1 MTSGIPEAND
11 KITQYAIDGK
21 TITAQAIIENVYTDN
36 SETGLY
42 SLEIMNNHV
51 GEFTK
56 GSSVT
61 ILDRDGITAL
71 TATVNLYLIRNL
83 LIKIHMEQNYRY
95 LIILVTALVGCGGG
109 GSNSETPEQVNTAPQ
124 LVGLIDFAIDENI
137 TQVTTIQAT
146 DAEGDN
152 ITYSIEGSDSTLMT
166 IGSLSGE
173 LSFISPP
180 DYENP
185 QDSNQDNIYEV
196 TIIASDGSL
205 SSSLGIIISI
215 NDVLEGMGGSN
226 MLLMGNSFFR
236 PYAERFSELALDADF
251 LEHRDTIVMRG
262 GVYGTPIGL
271 WTKEDTNTEIKQILD
286 SGNIDILGMTWY
298 LNENNPLSGFTE
310 WIDYALQNNPNI
322 KIFVHIPPIDFPADW
337 QQVAEDY
344 GYNNIRD
351 LYGYLVSDLSHKA
364 VIDQLR
370 EIYPS
375 TEIFT
380 LPTGWATFD
389 LVDQYENNLLLDDIS
404 LFGSYDDSIF
414 RDTKGHQGKIVVN
427 TGALIWLN
435 GLYGVNLRT
444 NDADTGFNTDLH
456 TIAENIMDLH
466 DQELQTTII

>member
-124 LVGLIDFAIDENI
+124 LVGLIDFAIDENT

-152 ITYSIEGSDSTLMT
+152 ITYSIEGSDSALMT

-466 DQELQTTII
+466 DPEYKQQ

>member
-1 MTSGIPEAND
+1 
-11 KITQYAIDGK
+11 
-21 TITAQAIIENVYTDN
+21 
-36 SETGLY
+36 
-42 SLEIMNNHV
+42 
-51 GEFTK
+51 
-56 GSSVT
+56 
-61 ILDRDGITAL
+61 
-71 TATVNLYLIRNL
+71 
-83 LIKIHMEQNYRY
+83 
-95 LIILVTALVGCGGG
+95 
-109 GSNSETPEQVNTAPQ
+109 
-124 LVGLIDFAIDENI
+124 
-137 TQVTTIQAT
+137 
-146 DAEGDN
+146 
-152 ITYSIEGSDSTLMT
+152 MT

-185 QDSNQDNIYEV
+185 QDSNQDNVYEV

-251 LEHRDTIVMRG
+251 LEHQDTLVFRG
-262 GVYGTPIGL
+262 GVNGTPIGL
-271 WTKEDTNTEIKQILD
+271 WINEDTKAEIKQTLD
-286 SGNIDILGMTWY
+286 TGNIDILGMTWY
-298 LNENNPLSGFTE
+298 FNETNPLSGFTE

-322 KIFVHIPPIDFPADW
+322 KIFVSIPPIDFPADW
-337 QQVAEDY
+337 QQRAEDS

-351 LYGYLVSDLSHKA
+351 FYEDVVSDLTHKA
-364 VIDQLR
+364 TIDQLR
-370 EIYPS
+370 ELYPS

-389 LVDQYENNLLLDDIS
+389 LVDQHENNLLLDDIS

-414 RDTKGHQGKIVVN
+414 RDTKGHQGKIVIN

-466 DQELQTTII
+466 DPDYKQE

>member
-1 MTSGIPEAND
+1 M
-11 KITQYAIDGK
+11 K
-21 TITAQAIIENVYTDN
+21 
-36 SETGLY
+36 
-42 SLEIMNNHV
+42 
-51 GEFTK
+51 
-56 GSSVT
+56 
-61 ILDRDGITAL
+61 
-71 TATVNLYLIRNL
+71 
-83 LIKIHMEQNYRY
+83 QNYRY
-95 LIILVTALVGCGGG
+95 LIIFLIAIVGCGGG
-109 GSNSETPEQVNTAPQ
+109 GSSTETPEQANTAPQ
-124 LVGLIDFAIDENI
+124 LVGLIDFTIDENTTEI
-137 TQVTTIQAT
+137 TTIQAT

-152 ITYSIEGSDSTLMT
+152 ITYTIEGSDSVLIT

-185 QDSNQDNIYEV
+185 IDSNQDNIYEV

-205 SSSLGIIISI
+205 SSSLGIIISV

-236 PYAERFSELALDADF
+236 PYAERFSELALDAGF

-271 WTKEDTNTEIKQILD
+271 WTTEDTNTEIKQILD

-298 LNENNPLSGFTE
+298 FNENNPLSGFTE
-310 WIDYALQNNPNI
+310 WIDYALQRNPNI

-337 QQVAEDY
+337 QQTAEDY

-351 LYGYLVSDLSHKA
+351 LYGYLVGDLTHKSI
-364 VIDQLR
+364 IDQLR
-370 EIYPS
+370 ELYPS

-444 NDADTGFNTDLH
+444 NDSDTVFNTDLH

-466 DQELQTTII
+466 DPDYKQQ

>member
-1 MTSGIPEAND
+1 M
-11 KITQYAIDGK
+11 KK
-21 TITAQAIIENVYTDN
+21 
-36 SETGLY
+36 
-42 SLEIMNNHV
+42 
-51 GEFTK
+51 
-56 GSSVT
+56 
-61 ILDRDGITAL
+61 
-71 TATVNLYLIRNL
+71 
-83 LIKIHMEQNYRY
+83 NYRY
-95 LIILVTALVGCGGG
+95 LIILVTALAGCGGG

-124 LVGLIDFAIDENI
+124 LIGLIDFAIDENTTEI
-137 TQVTTIQAT
+137 TTIQAT

-152 ITYSIEGSDSTLMT
+152 ITYSIEGSDSALMT

-236 PYAERFSELALDADF
+236 PYAERFSELALEADF
-251 LEHRDTIVMRG
+251 LEHQDNLVFRG
-262 GVYGTPIGL
+262 GDNGTPIGL
-271 WTKEDTNTEIKQILD
+271 WTNEDTNAEIKQTLD
-286 SGNIDILGMTWY
+286 TGNIDILGMTWY
-298 LNENNPLSGFTE
+298 FNETNPLSGFTE

-322 KIFVHIPPIDFPADW
+322 KIFVSIPPIDFPADW
-337 QQVAEDY
+337 QQRAEGF

-351 LYGYLVSDLSHKA
+351 VYEDVVSDLTHKS

-370 EIYPS
+370 ELYPS

-389 LVDQYENNLLLDDIS
+389 LVDQYENNLLLDDVS

-414 RDTKGHQGKIVVN
+414 TDAKGHQGEIVVN

-435 GLYGVNLRT
+435 GLYEVNLRT
-444 NDADTGFNTDLH
+444 DNSDTGFNTDLH

-466 DQELQTTII
+466 DTNYKQQ

>member
-1 MTSGIPEAND
+1 MKQKYG
-11 KITQYAIDGK
+11 
-21 TITAQAIIENVYTDN
+21 
-36 SETGLY
+36 
-42 SLEIMNNHV
+42 
-51 GEFTK
+51 
-56 GSSVT
+56 
-61 ILDRDGITAL
+61 
-71 TATVNLYLIRNL
+71 
-83 LIKIHMEQNYRY
+83 Y
-95 LIILVTALVGCGGG
+95 LIIFLIALAGCNGGG
-109 GSNSETPEQVNTAPQ
+109 NNGETLDQVNTAPQ
-124 LVGLIDFAIDENI
+124 LVGLIDFAIDENTTEI
-137 TQVTTIQAT
+137 TTIQAT

-152 ITYSIEGSDSTLMT
+152 ITYSIEGSDSALMI

-173 LSFISPP
+173 LSFISSP

-236 PYAERFSELALDADF
+236 PYAERFNELAIDADF
-251 LEHRDTIVMRG
+251 LEHQDNLVFRG
-262 GVYGTPIGL
+262 GDNGTPIGL
-271 WTKEDTNTEIKQILD
+271 WTNEDTNTEIKQILD
-286 SGNIDILGMTWY
+286 SGNIEILGMTWY

-310 WIDYALQNNPNI
+310 WIDYALQDNPNI
-322 KIFVHIPPIDFPADW
+322 KIFLSIPPIDFPADW
-337 QQVAEDY
+337 QQRAEGY

-351 LYGYLVSDLSHKA
+351 LYEHVVSDLTHKA

-370 EIYPS
+370 ERYPS

-389 LVDQYENNLLLDDIS
+389 LVDQYENNLLLDDVS

-414 RDTKGHQGKIVVN
+414 TDAKGHQGEIVVN

-444 NDADTGFNTDLH
+444 DNSDTGFNTDLH
-456 TIAENIMDLH
+456 SIAENIMDLH
-466 DQELQTTII
+466 DTNYKQQ

>member
-1 MTSGIPEAND
+1 MKQKYG
-11 KITQYAIDGK
+11 
-21 TITAQAIIENVYTDN
+21 
-36 SETGLY
+36 
-42 SLEIMNNHV
+42 
-51 GEFTK
+51 
-56 GSSVT
+56 
-61 ILDRDGITAL
+61 
-71 TATVNLYLIRNL
+71 
-83 LIKIHMEQNYRY
+83 Y

-109 GSNSETPEQVNTAPQ
+109 GSNSETPKQANTAPQ
-124 LVGLIDFAIDENI
+124 LVGLIDFAIDENTTEI
-137 TQVTTIQAT
+137 TTIQAT

-152 ITYSIEGSDSTLMT
+152 ITYTIEGSDSALMT

-205 SSSLGIIISI
+205 SSSLGIIVSI

-271 WTKEDTNTEIKQILD
+271 WTTEDTNTEIKQILD

-298 LNENNPLSGFTE
+298 FNENNPLSGFTE
-310 WIDYALQNNPNI
+310 WIDYALQRNPNI

-337 QQVAEDY
+337 QQTAEDY

-351 LYGYLVSDLSHKA
+351 LYGYLVGDLTHKS

-370 EIYPS
+370 ELYPS

-444 NDADTGFNTDLH
+444 NDSDTGF
-456 TIAENIMDLH
+456 
-466 DQELQTTII
+466 QY

>member
-1 MTSGIPEAND
+1 M
-11 KITQYAIDGK
+11 K
-21 TITAQAIIENVYTDN
+21 
-36 SETGLY
+36 
-42 SLEIMNNHV
+42 
-51 GEFTK
+51 
-56 GSSVT
+56 
-61 ILDRDGITAL
+61 
-71 TATVNLYLIRNL
+71 
-83 LIKIHMEQNYRY
+83 QNYGY
-95 LIILVTALVGCGGG
+95 LIILLTTLLGCGGG

-124 LVGLIDFAIDENI
+124 LIGLIDFAIDENTTEI
-137 TQVTTIQAT
+137 TTTQAT

-152 ITYSIEGSDSTLMT
+152 ITYSIEGSDSVLMT
-166 IGSLSGE
+166 IGSVSGE

-196 TIIASDGSL
+196 TIIASDGLL
-205 SSSLGIIISI
+205 SSSLGIIVSI

-251 LEHRDTIVMRG
+251 LEHRDNLVFRG
-262 GVYGTPIGL
+262 GDNGTPIGL
-271 WTKEDTNTEIKQILD
+271 WTNEDTNTEIKQILD
-286 SGNIDILGMTWY
+286 SGNIEILGMTWY
-298 LNENNPLSGFTE
+298 FNETNPLSGFTE

-322 KIFVHIPPIDFPADW
+322 KIFISSPPIDFPADW
-337 QQVAEDY
+337 QQRAEGF

-351 LYGYLVSDLSHKA
+351 LYEYVVSDLTHKS

-370 EIYPS
+370 ELYPS

-389 LVDQYENNLLLDDIS
+389 LVYQHENNLLLDDIS

-414 RDTKGHQGKIVVN
+414 TDTKGHQGEIVVN
-427 TGALIWLN
+427 TGALIWVN

-444 NDADTGFNTDLH
+444 NDSDIGFNTDLH

-466 DQELQTTII
+466 DPDYKQQ